1 MEKNDINSRIVYP
14 IRILCVFSTLN
25 CGGSESM
32 CMNLYRHIDRSKI
45 QFDFVKHTHCIC
57 DFENE
62 ISLLGGKVYEAP
74 RLTIKTLLQY
84 ILFWKHHLKNHPEHV
99 IIHGHFFTI
108 SPIYFF
114 LAQKKKR
121 ITIGHIHA
129 SVAEDKL
136 KKILVKYISR
146 YTDYPLACSVQAGK
160 WIYGD
165 RSFKVLKNGIDSL
178 LFKYSPEKRKVV
190 RANFNIKDEKV
201 IGIVANLLDVKNP
214 MGVIDIFLAVRNN
227 YRNIK
232 LMWIGEGNQRPIIEE
247 RISAENIKND
257 VLLLGHRTDVPDLLQ
272 AMDCFILPSYSEG
285 LPVSVIEAQAA
296 GLPCFLSDSITKEI
310 NITGLCHFIPFNSYE
325 KWADAI
331 INCSD
336 NREDTSNLIQLAG
349 YDIRSTSQWLQ
360 NYYLDIFTKRI
371 NSLY

>member
-1 MEKNDINSRIVYP
+1 
-14 IRILCVFSTLN
+14 
-25 CGGSESM
+25 
-32 CMNLYRHIDRSKI
+32 
-45 QFDFVKHTHCIC
+45 
-57 DFENE
+57 
-62 ISLLGGKVYEAP
+62 
-74 RLTIKTLLQY
+74 
-84 ILFWKHHLKNHPEHV
+84 
-99 IIHGHFFTI
+99 
-108 SPIYFF
+108 
-114 LAQKKKR
+114 
-121 ITIGHIHA
+121 
-129 SVAEDKL
+129 
-136 KKILVKYISR
+136 
-146 YTDYPLACSVQAGK
+146 
-160 WIYGD
+160 
-165 RSFKVLKNGIDSL
+165 
-178 LFKYSPEKRKVV
+178 
-190 RANFNIKDEKV
+190 
-201 IGIVANLLDVKNP
+201 
-214 MGVIDIFLAVRNN
+214 
-227 YRNIK
+227 
-232 LMWIGEGNQRPIIEE
+232 MWIGEGNQRPIIEE

-371 NSLY
+371 SSLY